1 MKNIN
6 QFWDT
11 EAVQEKMET
20 LQKAQS
26 EFASQFINQ
35 GVELQKKQFI
45 LFTNLFQNQVEFGK
59 YLFLSVIT
67 VINDNTSS
75 NDENKKE
82 RK

>member
-26 EFASQFINQ
+26 EFASQFIKQ
-35 GVELQKKQFI
+35 VVEWQKKQFI
-45 LFTNLFQNQVEFGK
+45 LVTNLFQNHVEFGK
-59 YLFLSVIT
+59 YLFSSVIT

>member
-26 EFASQFINQ
+26 EFASQIINQ
-35 GVELQKKQFI
+35 GVELQKKQFH
-45 LFTNLFQNQVEFGK
+45 LFTNLFQNQVVVNPHFRVRV
-59 YLFLSVIT
+59 LSE
-67 VINDNTSS
+67 SS
-75 NDENKKE
+75 GHDVA
-82 RK
+82 

>member
-20 LQKAQS
+20 LQNAQS
-26 EFASQFINQ
+26 EFASQIINQ
-35 GVELQKKQFI
+35 GVELQKKQFH

-59 YLFLSVIT
+59 SLFSSVIT
-67 VINDNTSS
+67 VMNDNNLHKEKS
-75 NDENKKE
+75 NK
-82 RK
+82 

>member
-1 MKNIN
+1 
-6 QFWDT
+6 
-11 EAVQEKMET
+11 MET

-59 YLFLSVIT
+59 YLFSSVIT

-82 RK
+82 IPLSNAEQLYNLLISKL

>member
-26 EFASQFINQ
+26 EFASQIINQ
-35 GVELQKKQFI
+35 GVELQKKQFH

-59 YLFLSVIT
+59 SLFSSVIT

>member
-26 EFASQFINQ
+26 EFASQIINQ
-35 GVELQKKQFI
+35 GVELQKKQFH

-59 YLFLSVIT
+59 SLFSSVIT
-67 VINDNTSS
+67 VMNDNNLHKEKS
-75 NDENKKE
+75 NK
-82 RK
+82 

>member
-35 GVELQKKQFI
+35 GVELQKKQFPF
-45 LFTNLFQNQVEFGK
+45 FTNLFQNI
-59 YLFLSVIT
+59 L
-67 VINDNTSS
+67 D
-75 NDENKKE
+75 
-82 RK
+82 